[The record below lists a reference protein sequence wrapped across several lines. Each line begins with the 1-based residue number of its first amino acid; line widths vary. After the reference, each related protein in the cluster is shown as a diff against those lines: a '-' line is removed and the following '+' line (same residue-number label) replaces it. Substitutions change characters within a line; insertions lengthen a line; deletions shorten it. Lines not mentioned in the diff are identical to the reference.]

1 MKKVVDM
8 LVKTPKKLKPLWQEG
23 ETRSLGN
30 NPYKIL
36 PSLEMLMS

>member
-1 MKKVVDM
+1 MKHVGED
-8 LVKTPKKLKPLWQEG
+8 TQKPLWQEG